1 MPTTLS
7 RLWGALALLVLSGPL
22 GAASDAVPTVKR
34 LDRSTVQVQ
43 GVQVAASAYFDHSY
57 GPPTASR
64 YAVRIKSK
72 PTGPLRWELYNP
84 LWGLG
89 DSWGNQD
96 IIGQESVTPYRR
108 HQRQALITCQLRQ
121 YDEMEER
128 VTFHDL
134 TLTRVMGFGFLTVSK
149 PLTETTPSGVKV
161 TLPVQNQETF
171 MPGGSFSYNGPPDM
185 VFARVGLSPG
195 GKRNALPASPL
206 YQRHRVPVSIR
217 VDVAAPVFMNSNSG
231 DSALP
236 QITLSLRDPKATYV
250 PSLTLVIH
258 QRADLQSIPLAFRV
272 PIARRAPRELFA
284 GQGG

>member
-121 YDEMEER
+121 YDEMEEN
-128 VTFHDL
+128 VVF
-134 TLTRVMGFGFLTVSK
+134 TR
-149 PLTETTPSGVKV
+149 
-161 TLPVQNQETF
+161 
-171 MPGGSFSYNGPPDM
+171 
-185 VFARVGLSPG
+185 AGLSPG

-206 YQRHRVPVSIR
+206 YRRHRVPMSVR
-217 VDVAAPVFMNSNSG
+217 VDVAAPVFMSSNSG
-231 DSALP
+231 DSTLP
-236 QITLSLRDPKATYV
+236 QITLSLRDSKATYLA
-250 PSLTLVIH
+250 SLALVVH
-258 QRADLQSIPLAFRV
+258 QRADLQSIPLAFQA
-272 PIARRAPRELFA
+272 PIARRVPQELFA
-284 GQGG
+284 GLGG